1 MINKKISSTFGI
13 LVILIIAVA
22 LGIVFY
28 LSGNIETDINPE
40 IKTTIQSNNEKNDWI
55 EYKNEEY
62 GFKLSHPKDYEAKM
76 IKEMTFGFGPNNFT
90 APLPLSIDVYK
101 STPPAGLDDYIKN
114 KMKNLIIKD
123 CEKTTLDN
131 KPAYECLDLGMITF
145 YQITS
150 ENNGYIYELI
160 FNTGNKDTLTG
171 SKEALDENQ
180 ESILSSFEFIK

>member
-1 MINKKISSTFGI
+1 MDKKISSTFGI

-76 IKEMTFGFGPNNFT
+76 IKEVTFGFGPSDFI
-90 APLPLSIDVYK
+90 APLPLSINVYK
-101 STPPAGLDDYIKN
+101 NTPPAGLDDYIKN
-114 KMKNLIIKD
+114 KIKNLIIKD
-123 CEKTTLDN
+123 CEKTTLNN
-131 KPAYECLDLGMITF
+131 KPAYECLNLGIITS
-145 YQITS
+145 YQVTS

-160 FNTGNKDTLTG
+160 FNTGNKDTLTE
-171 SKEALDENQ
+171 SREALDENQ